1 MKQKTIILALF
12 GAIASP
18 LAASA
23 ATPAALDTIV
33 VTATRFS
40 VLPENSSVN
49 VTVVT
54 AADIEKS
61 AAKTL
66 PDLLAQHAGIQM
78 RSNDGTPDKAIDM
91 RGFGV
96 TGNQNTLVLLDGQ
109 PLNDIELTSIRWSAI
124 PLASIER
131 IEIVNGS
138 GAVLYGGGATGG
150 TINII
155 TKRPSREMRGN
166 ASAGLGSFGTREW
179 KLALSGT
186 ADRVGM
192 RVTASG
198 LESSNYR
205 ANNAITQ
212 NNLEADLRT
221 AAGTGDVFLK
231 FGADNQ
237 NLRYPG
243 VRTVDPTIGLNQLLT
258 DPRGTSTPLDYG
270 TRNGE
275 HISLGG
281 VQQLGF
287 GELAGE
293 ISYRNKNQ
301 KAYFAAF
308 GGSYLDTG
316 LNVLSFTP
324 RVKIPYQMGSS
335 GNELIVGVDMA
346 DWNYD
351 SRRATS
357 PAMITT
363 PATHILATQNNRAL
377 YLQNVTQLGS
387 LTKMTLG
394 ARSQRVEYN
403 ARDAVNPAAYATG
416 AQGRT
421 AEAYELGLRH
431 GLNQDMAVFGR
442 VGRSFRVAT
451 VDEIFDQYGGLLFDS
466 KISMLEPQTS
476 QDSEA
481 GIDYKSESSRV
492 RATLFQMNLNNE
504 IFYNA
509 LTFTNMNLSPTRRY
523 GLELEGMHRYS
534 ETFEVGASY
543 SYTVAKFREGSYGG
557 VNVAG
562 NAIPL
567 VSRQRFT
574 LSPSWRVSE
583 KNTLSSNLLYV
594 GRQNFDND
602 LTNTFGQKMSSYTV
616 VDVKFNHREGAW
628 LLSAAVNNLL
638 SAQYVT
644 YGVASNFTP
653 GRYNAYP
660 MQQRNLSFV
669 ATYQF

>member
-12 GAIASP
+12 GAIATP
-18 LAASA
+18 LAAYA
-23 ATPAALDTIV
+23 EIPVMDEIV

-40 VLPENSSVN
+40 VAPENSSVN

-78 RSNDGTPDKAIDM
+78 RSNDGTPDKAIDL

-124 PLASIER
+124 PLGSIER

-166 ASAGLGSFGTREW
+166 ASVGMGSYGTREW
-179 KLALSGT
+179 QLALSGM

-198 LESSNYR
+198 LNSFNYR
-205 ANNAITQ
+205 TNNAILQ

-221 AAGTGDVFLK
+221 EAGKGDVFLK

-243 VRTVDPTIGLNQLLT
+243 VRTVDSTIGLNQLST
-258 DPRGTSTPLDYG
+258 DPRGTSTPQDYG

-275 HISLGG
+275 HVSLGAT
-281 VQQLGF
+281 QQLEF

-301 KAYFAAF
+301 KAYFAAY

-324 RVKIPYQMGSS
+324 RVKIPYQMAGA
-335 GNELIVGVDMA
+335 GNELIVGLDMA
-346 DWNYD
+346 DWSYD

-357 PAMITT
+357 PASITT
-363 PATHILATQNNRAL
+363 PAAQILATQNNRAL
-377 YLQNVTQLGS
+377 YLQNVAQLGS
-387 LTKMTLG
+387 DTKITLG

-421 AEAYELGLRH
+421 ANAYEMGLRH
-431 GLNQDMAVFGR
+431 TLSQDLAMFGR

-451 VDEIFDQYGGLLFDS
+451 VDEIFDQYGGPLFDS

-481 GIDYKSESSRV
+481 GIDYKTASNRM

-509 LTFTNMNLSPTRRY
+509 LTFSNMNLSPTRRY

-534 ETFEVGASY
+534 EAVEVGASY
-543 SYTVAKFREGSYGG
+543 SYTVAKFREGTYGG
-557 VNVAG
+557 INVAG

-567 VSRQRFT
+567 VPRQRFT
-574 LSPSWRVSE
+574 LSPSLKMSD
-583 KNTLSSNLLYV
+583 KNTLSASLLYV

-602 LTNTFGQKMSSYTV
+602 LTSTFGRKMPSYTV

-638 SAQYVT
+638 NTQYIT
-644 YGVASNFTP
+644 YGVASTATA